1 MLPIHLSTTTR
12 SAIKILLFFIAIVVV
27 QIKTPPVTNAQ
38 QSANNTAVF
47 SGQFIPAFVGS
58 AYDPTAAY
66 QRMAGLPVYVFAYDS
81 WGGASF
87 IINNLAVRTQIR
99 ADGSFQAQGLPNGQ
113 KFGVYFPFKLKDDGT
128 TVVRTDCD
136 GSDDNDSAPTCQ
148 NTVLGKDVA
157 FRMPAFDHNVDRI
170 ADVFSYNIADATAL
184 QSVRTQLD
192 EPIRLGLTFLTQETR
207 VDIENNINTFPLIPT
222 NTLKITTKNFLFYSG
237 LSTLSI
243 SEESAFEVV
252 AERYLFDDGPDGS
265 LIPGDGLRVAG
276 RTTFPFEAQYNSSN
290 RPRNDRLFQAYAPPG
305 IYAVTVWRNERGT
318 NYADYTA
325 TPSANGTSN
334 PKLGSSRVGFGI
346 IRVHPDGDRN
356 GSVTEHANDWSK
368 VLSVRNDIPILN
380 SMFISWGIVRDTGGN
395 VISPGLHA
403 YIGLNVSLKT
413 DTFANFDPK
422 KRPAACGIN
431 GPWSYYDNTTIAT
444 CASDPTAT
452 GSTSNDFTNNVKDL
466 VHSSSYS
473 SYGTYAFYNTQD
485 NSTPVNQLFNYR
497 RSQAQAIT
505 MNPYPLATYNGPG
518 SLEYEILPASNSQTF
533 TTDGPIRNDLQLSTK
548 DTTGVVINVSY
559 QNSAGQ
565 INDFN
570 SNPSSFF
577 AKVTKKQN
585 DEYEVRVDD
594 GQVYYANALGRITI
608 PHGDFV
614 PLNVG
619 EELFKGGHTP
629 PTYIIEVGG
638 YNLQAQS
645 YELQY
650 TGNRSETDITLSKL
664 AYTKPQGY
672 KLLGFIPANF
682 LIPGLSEAIA
692 ADEANADFVINF
704 KGAPPLQSLQYFDVE
719 GNNIGRFEES
729 LYMSADGSPQVGDWS
744 LPLTLPYNNPETN
757 CAGALFPRL
766 CAAFTSK
773 TNTVI
778 VRATANEET
787 IQQNVSIRPARNT
800 GIATATPQ
808 RWDARFSTE
817 CDLMNTQLNDE
828 FYKKHSGSAGGE
840 DELGWQE
847 RIRIAVSN
855 IGERVSEVTMP
866 VWGCKAALGASS
878 LLSSGL
884 ETFRSVLILEPLTV
898 ASGVISTWNVLRNI
912 ANVIFIFILLLIG
925 INHALGYDIKN
936 WGANILLPQLILGII
951 FANLSV
957 LIVQGILDINNI
969 LTEWLFAVVFNV
981 LQTDGIAPNAVA
993 VGGAAAVSA
1002 GAWGVISTA
1011 LSGAITGA
1019 ITTIVGSGG
1028 TVLIVILGALLG
1040 LALTLLGLIIGLIG
1054 VFYGRYLIIWI
1065 LTIVAPLIF
1074 ALSVTPWFRSTRNL
1088 WWKTLLPVAFMQTVT
1103 AVFVA
1108 VGILLLTRSFD
1119 ADSIFVQIG
1128 GVLIGGAALYMSLKS
1143 SSITAQFLGGGGL
1156 AGQAFGA
1163 LQMGTK
1169 AISGALSKAGSSVT
1183 EHYSFDEI
1191 EERRQKGRIR
1201 SASAKGR
1208 DKRLE
1213 AEAAA
1218 RGETYKKPIAERL
1231 PFGGTR
1237 ISAARESFDRKR
1249 DKQLDEVNKAGMS
1262 SAKSLDYNLPSKG
1275 LGDETSV
1282 RGKLAYAG
1290 KALVGGQQHA
1300 AAEQQ
1305 LRKRIH
1311 PNVAIAARTGLG
1323 VPQQKALR
1331 SAHDIAFADTARV
1344 TNYGKLPQYTAPG
1357 KLARSADG
1365 KVIYNT
1371 TDFVGTH
1378 EQYMHAL
1385 RAQGAFSAPVASIN
1399 TSSELAKNEE
1409 AHGAYMEAMAL
1420 ALKQNPAAT
1429 GATATTPA
1437 AKSLRDLYM
1446 EGARYNKAFEAP
1458 PSP

>member
-1 MLPIHLSTTTR
+1 MLPIRLHTTTR

-27 QIKTPPVTNAQ
+27 QIKTPPVTDAQ

-113 KFGVYFPFKLKDDGT
+113 KFGVYFPFEIEAGQVLRSDCNPANAPYCINSITGT
-128 TVVRTDCD
+128 
-136 GSDDNDSAPTCQ
+136 
-148 NTVLGKDVA
+148 DVP
-157 FRMPAFDHNVDRI
+157 FRMPQRDNLDGI
-170 ADVFSYNIADATAL
+170 LDVFSYNMADASAL
-184 QSVRTQLD
+184 NDVFNQLG
-192 EPIRLGLTFLTQETR
+192 ERINLGFTFLTQETR

-222 NTLKITTKNFLFYSG
+222 NTLKITTKNILYYHG
-237 LSTLSI
+237 ANTLSI
-243 SEESAFEVV
+243 SEDSAFEIV

-265 LIPGDGLRVAG
+265 LIPGDGLRIAG
-276 RTTFPFEAQYNSSN
+276 RTTFPFEARYNSSN
-290 RPRNDRLFQAYAPPG
+290 RPRNDRVFQAYAPPG
-305 IYAVTVWRNERGT
+305 IYAVTLWRNERGT
-318 NYADYTA
+318 NYSNYTVTA
-325 TPSANGTSN
+325 NENGTSN

-356 GSVTEHANDWSK
+356 GTTADHAKDWSK
-368 VLSVRNDIPILN
+368 VLGVRNDIPILN
-380 SMFISWGIVRDTGGN
+380 SMFISWGTVRDTGGN
-395 VISPGLHA
+395 IISPERHA
-403 YIGLNVSLKT
+403 LISLNVSLKT
-413 DTFANFDPK
+413 DTFINFNPK
-422 KRPAACGIN
+422 IRPDGCDLN
-431 GPWSYYDNTTIAT
+431 GPWSYYDQTIISPCT
-444 CASDPTAT
+444 SDP
-452 GSTSNDFTNNVKDL
+452 STSGPTGNEFMNNVKDP
-466 VHSSSYS
+466 VHSTSSS
-473 SYGTYAFYNTQD
+473 SYGTYTFYNTQD
-485 NSTPVNQLFNYR
+485 NSTTDNQLFNYR

-505 MNPYPLATYNGPG
+505 MEPYAIAAYNGPG
-518 SLEYEILPASNSQTF
+518 SLEYEILPVSNIQTF
-533 TTDGPIRNDLQLSTK
+533 TTDGPIRTDLQLSTK

-559 QNSAGQ
+559 QNSTGQ

-570 SNPSSFF
+570 SSPSSFF

-619 EELFKGGHTP
+619 EELFKAGHTP

-638 YNLQAQS
+638 YNLQKQTLPND
-645 YELQY
+645 LQY
-650 TGNRSETDITLSKL
+650 TGQRYETAITLSKL

-682 LIPGLSEAIA
+682 LIPGLSDAIA

-729 LYMSADGSPQVGDWS
+729 LYTNTDGSPRTGDWS

-757 CAGALFPRL
+757 CAGALFVGL
-766 CAAFTSK
+766 CTAFTSK

-787 IQQNVSIRPARNT
+787 IQQSVSIRPARNT

-817 CDLMNTQLNDE
+817 CDIMNNQLNDE
-828 FYKKHSGSAGGE
+828 FYKKHSGNANAE
-840 DELGWQE
+840 DELGKLD
-847 RIRIAVSN
+847 RIWISIRNV
-855 IGERVSEVTMP
+855 GERVSEVTMP

-912 ANVIFIFILLLIG
+912 ANVIFVFILLLIG

-951 FANLSV
+951 LANLSV

-993 VGGAAAVSA
+993 VGSAAAVSA
-1002 GAWGVISTA
+1002 GAWGVVSTA
-1011 LSGAITGA
+1011 LSGAIAGT

-1103 AVFVA
+1103 AIFVA

-1128 GVLIGGAALYMSLKS
+1128 GILIGGAALYLSLKS

-1201 SASAKGR
+1201 SAGAKGR

-1218 RGETYKKPIAERL
+1218 RGETYKKPITERL
-1231 PFGGTR
+1231 PFAGTR
-1237 ISAARESFDRKR
+1237 ISEARESFDRKR
-1249 DKQLDEVNKAGMS
+1249 DKQLDDVNKAGMS
-1262 SAKSLDYNLPSKG
+1262 AAKSLDYNLPSKG
-1275 LGDETSV
+1275 LEDETSV

-1290 KALVGGQQHA
+1290 KAMLGGQQHA

-1331 SAHDIAFADTARV
+1331 SAHDIAFADNTRV

-1357 KLARSADG
+1357 KLARATDG

-1429 GATATTPA
+1429 AATPTTPA

>member
-113 KFGVYFPFKLKDDGT
+113 KFGVYFPFQIQSGQIL
-128 TVVRTDCD
+128 RTDC
-136 GSDDNDSAPTCQ
+136 NPANAPYCINSITG
-148 NTVLGKDVA
+148 TDVP
-157 FRMPAFDHNVDRI
+157 FRMPQRDNLDGI
-170 ADVFSYNIADATAL
+170 SDVFSYNMADASAL
-184 QSVRTQLD
+184 SDVFNQLG
-192 EPIRLGLTFLTQETR
+192 ERINLGFTFLTQETR

-222 NTLKITTKNFLFYSG
+222 NTLKITTKNILYYHSS
-237 LSTLSI
+237 STLSI
-243 SEESAFEVV
+243 MEDSAFEIV
-252 AERYLFDDGPDGS
+252 AERYLFDDGPDGF
-265 LIPGDGLRVAG
+265 LIPGDGLRIAG
-276 RTTFPFEAQYNSSN
+276 RTTFPFEARYNSSN
-290 RPRNDRLFQAYAPPG
+290 RPRNDRVFQAYAPPG

-346 IRVHPDGDRN
+346 IRIHPDGDRN
-356 GSVTEHANDWSK
+356 GTTADHARDWSK
-368 VLSVRNDIPILN
+368 VLDIRNDIPILN
-380 SMFISWGIVRDTGGN
+380 SMFISWGTVRDSGGN
-395 VISPGLHA
+395 IISPQRHS
-403 YIGLNVSLKT
+403 IDLNVSLKT
-413 DTFANFDPK
+413 DTFIDFDPK
-422 KRPAACGIN
+422 KRQAGCDLN
-431 GPWSYYDNTTIAT
+431 GPWSYYDQTIIPT
-444 CASDPTAT
+444 CTSPT
-452 GSTSNDFTNNVKDL
+452 STSGPTSNEFMNNVKDL
-466 VHSSSYS
+466 VHSTSYS
-473 SYGTYAFYNTQD
+473 SYGTYAFYNAQD
-485 NSTPVNQLFNYR
+485 NSTIDNQLFNYR
-497 RSQAQAIT
+497 RSQAKAIT
-505 MNPYPLATYNGPG
+505 MEPYAIAAYHGPG
-518 SLEYEILPASNSQTF
+518 SLEYEILPVSNIQTF
-533 TTDGPIRNDLQLSTK
+533 TTDGPIRSDLQLSTK
-548 DTTGVVINVSY
+548 ATTGVVLNVSY
-559 QNSAGQ
+559 QNSTGQ

-594 GQVYYANALGRITI
+594 GQVYYANALGKIII

-645 YELQY
+645 HELQY

-692 ADEANADFVINF
+692 ADPENADFVINF

-729 LYMSADGSPQVGDWS
+729 LYLNTDGTPKTGDWS

-778 VRATANEET
+778 VRATAEEET

-808 RWDARFSTE
+808 KWDARFSTE
-817 CDLMNTQLNDE
+817 CDIMDEQLLNE
-828 FYKKHSGSAGGE
+828 FYKEHSANNE
-840 DELGWQE
+840 TMDELGWLEQ
-847 RIRIAVSN
+847 IALSTRHV
-855 IGERVSEVTMP
+855 GERVSQVTIP
-866 VWGCKAALGASS
+866 VWGCKAAMGASS

-884 ETFRSVLILEPLTV
+884 ETFRSVLILEPLTT
-898 ASGVISTWNVLRNI
+898 ASGVISTWDVLRNI

-957 LIVQGILDINNI
+957 LIVQGLLDINNI

-1019 ITTIVGSGG
+1019 ITTIIGSGG

-1040 LALTLLGLIIGLIG
+1040 LALTLLGLIVGLIG

-1103 AVFVA
+1103 AILVA

-1128 GVLIGGAALYMSLKS
+1128 GVLIGGATLYMSLKS

-1191 EERRQKGRIR
+1191 EGRREQKETNQLK
-1201 SASAKGR
+1201 SK
-1208 DKRLE
+1208 
-1213 AEAAA
+1213 A
-1218 RGETYKKPIAERL
+1218 REERL
-1231 PFGGTR
+1231 GGLSRKERVMNRLTNYNYTSAIEER
-1237 ISAARESFDRKR
+1237 EDKLSKRVAAREKAVSESAVGPKYDILND
-1249 DKQLDEVNKAGMS
+1249 DKLKEPG
-1262 SAKSLDYNLPSKG
+1262 
-1275 LGDETSV
+1275 V
-1282 RGKLAYAG
+1282 RGWANRTLGKGQASYGVNQAYE
-1290 KALVGGQQHA
+1290 K
-1300 AAEQQ
+1300 
-1305 LRKRIH
+1305 K
-1311 PNVAIAARTGLG
+1311 VAPTVQVLTRTGLK
-1323 VPQQKALR
+1323 P
-1331 SAHDIAFADTARV
+1331 
-1344 TNYGKLPQYTAPG
+1344 
-1357 KLARSADG
+1357 
-1365 KVIYNT
+1365 
-1371 TDFVGTH
+1371 
-1378 EQYMHAL
+1378 
-1385 RAQGAFSAPVASIN
+1385 
-1399 TSSELAKNEE
+1399 
-1409 AHGAYMEAMAL
+1409 
-1420 ALKQNPAAT
+1420 
-1429 GATATTPA
+1429 
-1437 AKSLRDLYM
+1437 
-1446 EGARYNKAFEAP
+1446 KAFEAMKTGIDANAGVQTEWGARILRDAQGKVLKDAAGKAQFAAGTAAP
-1458 PSP
+1458 ATDFNGFMAQLHADHTTGASSIFAGMSADANARIGEITGVNSQKDFDNLHPEIQARLAEEMKFRVEQNIGGNGATGPARTISIGDFIAEGRKRARQYDELTVQQKP